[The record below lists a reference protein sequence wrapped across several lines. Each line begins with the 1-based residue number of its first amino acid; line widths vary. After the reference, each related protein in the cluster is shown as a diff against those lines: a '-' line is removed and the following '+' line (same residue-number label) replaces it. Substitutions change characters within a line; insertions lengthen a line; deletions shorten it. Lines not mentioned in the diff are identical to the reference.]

1 MSELNLYSKCSIAKR
16 DNIED
21 NEGKKDRAFVGIE
34 YLPDDVHIYFPLGYE
49 IPKDDENCRK
59 SILSL
64 LRTISLSKN
73 IINQEVKL
81 NDSLKEDY
89 AFPISSFLWL
99 MRDYFTNG
107 IYHSTEK
114 IIKNNSG
121 GKINW
126 KRMLQETPLY
136 SNGTFTYLNQYTEH
150 NIVVDNIITEIH
162 ILCLNESFKRIGFL
176 FGNFKLKESFINFD
190 NKDFLV
196 NVLNNA
202 LINAHEDRKQQLLV
216 NLRNVLLGLDIVN
229 DQQSIN
235 NYGVNGFQEVWEV
248 VVKFLFGNQEVKEY
262 TPAAKY
268 NGKYIKGQQVKSPLR
283 LDALLA
289 RDGTFYILDAKYYHF
304 GVDMVW
310 NSAPDTTDVEKQVVY
325 GEYVDLKHGEKN
337 DVYNSFIIPYN
348 KHSNPNVKEYHD
360 NIQFVGYSTVTW
372 KNYQKNVK
380 PYYFVAI
387 ILVDCKFAL
396 ESWTYNKVDE
406 ILEDITKKIK
416 EVEPLIEKYGWS
428 PLPTVAKNGSY

>member
-1 MSELNLYSKCSIAKR
+1 MSDLNLYSKCSIAEFKDEDGNVDKR
-16 DNIED
+16 D
-21 NEGKKDRAFVGIE
+21 KAFVGIE
-34 YLPDDVHIYFPLGYE
+34 YRADDVHVYFPLGYE
-49 IPKDDENCRK
+49 IPKDDDNCRK
-59 SILSL
+59 SILTL

-89 AFPISSFLWL
+89 AFPISAYLWL
-99 MRDYFTNG
+99 IRDYFSNG

-114 IIKNNSG
+114 IIKNTNG

-162 ILCLNESFKRIGFL
+162 ILCLNESFKKVGFL
-176 FGNFKLKESFINFD
+176 FGNFKLKESFMNLD

-202 LINAHEDRKQQLLV
+202 LINAHEDRKQQLLI

-235 NYGVNGFQEVWEV
+235 NYGVQGFHEVWEV
-248 VVKFLFGNQEVKEY
+248 VVKFLFGNQELSEY
-262 TPAAKY
+262 TPVAKY
-268 NGKYIKGQQVKSPLR
+268 NGKFIKGSQTKSPLR
-283 LDALLA
+283 LDALLL
-289 RDGTFYILDAKYYHF
+289 RDGTLYILDAKYYHF

-325 GEYVDLKHGEKN
+325 GEYVDLKHEGKN
-337 DVYNSFIIPYN
+337 DIFNSFIIPYN
-348 KHSNPNVKEYHD
+348 KYSNPNVAEYHD
-360 NIQFVGYSTVTW
+360 NIQFVGYSTVSW
-372 KNYQKNVK
+372 KNYDKNVK
-380 PYYFVAI
+380 PYYYVAI
-387 ILVDCKFAL
+387 ILVDCRFAL

-406 ILEDITKKIK
+406 ILDDITAKIK
-416 EVEPLIEKYGWS
+416 EVELLIEKLGWT
-428 PLPTVAKNGSY
+428 PLPVVSKNDKY